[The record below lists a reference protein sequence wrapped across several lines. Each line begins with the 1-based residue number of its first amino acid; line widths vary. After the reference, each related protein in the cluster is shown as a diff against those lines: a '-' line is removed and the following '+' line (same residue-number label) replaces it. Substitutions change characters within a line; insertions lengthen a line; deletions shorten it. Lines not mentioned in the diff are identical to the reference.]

1 MHEMRQIFR
10 RGGEKTLYPLWD
22 TLKGKSEILCEMRRE
37 NECGCRSEGGRD
49 CDGKGN
55 GKDETGEYE
64 KDKENLY
71 CCGGCA
77 DSDIAGKN
85 SGSAAIELYGRLP
98 CGRGLC
104 GCL

>member
-37 NECGCRSEGGRD
+37 NECGCRSEGVETATEKVTEKMKQVNTKKTKRI
-49 CDGKGN
+49 CIAVVVVLILILLGK
-55 GKDETGEYE
+55 TVV
-64 KDKENLY
+64 
-71 CCGGCA
+71 
-77 DSDIAGKN
+77 
-85 SGSAAIELYGRLP
+85 AAIELYGRLP